1 MNNIKDKPYVT
12 YLLLAAMV
20 VVFGLMS
27 VMGGTENP
35 VTLVEFGAKYNPLIR
50 AGQYWRLVTPIFIHI
65 GFTHILMNGITLY
78 FIGQYVEQLFGHWR
92 FTIIFFVSGIVGNL
106 GSFAFN
112 SGLSAGAST
121 AIFGLFGAFL
131 MLGESFSKNP
141 AIVSMAKTFLLFI
154 VLNIGTDIF
163 VSGIDIAGHIGGL
176 VGGFLIAYVTGVGF
190 SKTSRVKRVIAA
202 IMLVVIVFVLYT
214 IGMQAKF

>member
-131 MLGESFSKNP
+131 MPGESFSKNP

-154 VLNIGTDIF
+154 PLNIGTDIF

>member
-1 MNNIKDKPYVT
+1 MSNIKDKPYVT

-78 FIGQYVEQLFGHWR
+78 FIGQ
-92 FTIIFFVSGIVGNL
+92 
-106 GSFAFN
+106 
-112 SGLSAGAST
+112 
-121 AIFGLFGAFL
+121 
-131 MLGESFSKNP
+131 
-141 AIVSMAKTFLLFI
+141 
-154 VLNIGTDIF
+154 
-163 VSGIDIAGHIGGL
+163 
-176 VGGFLIAYVTGVGF
+176 
-190 SKTSRVKRVIAA
+190 
-202 IMLVVIVFVLYT
+202 
-214 IGMQAKF
+214 

>member
-1 MNNIKDKPYVT
+1 MSNIKDKPYVT

-154 VLNIGTDIF
+154 PLNIGTDIF

>member
-1 MNNIKDKPYVT
+1 MSNIKDKPCVT

>member
-27 VMGGTENP
+27 VMEGTENP

-154 VLNIGTDIF
+154 PLNIGTDIF

>member
-1 MNNIKDKPYVT
+1 
-12 YLLLAAMV
+12 
-20 VVFGLMS
+20 
-27 VMGGTENP
+27 
-35 VTLVEFGAKYNPLIR
+35 
-50 AGQYWRLVTPIFIHI
+50 
-65 GFTHILMNGITLY
+65 MNGITLY

>member
-1 MNNIKDKPYVT
+1 MSNIKDKPYVT

-92 FTIIFFVSGIVGNL
+92 FTIIFFVSGILGNL

>member
-1 MNNIKDKPYVT
+1 MSNIKDKPYVT

-121 AIFGLFGAFL
+121 AIFGFFGAFL